1 MFVITEP
8 TASITELD
16 TKFSEGMSS
25 RPFHCLFFSCSMMST
40 RTGSTSES
48 GALRK
53 RGHVTC
59 LVAGL
64 DARRA

>member
-1 MFVITEP
+1 MTDP

-16 TKFSEGMSS
+16 TKFSDGISS
-25 RPFHCLFFSCSMMST
+25 RPFHCRFFSCSMMST
-40 RTGSTSES
+40 STGSTSER

-53 RGHVTC
+53 RGQVTC

-64 DARRA
+64 AARRA